1 LINFAFLWFF
11 GDCQKSAPVD
21 VLHSLSAILLVG
33 LASLL
38 ILGCDVIADVATRFI
53 TIDMPW
59 RNFLSPDFGAKVP
72 EGSALILPNVSRL
85 VELTT
90 NIMTPLTLT
99 FIISDSQRLD

>member
-1 LINFAFLWFF
+1 MINFAFLWFF
-11 GDCQKSAPVD
+11 GDCQKSAPAD

-38 ILGCDVIADVATRFI
+38 ILGCDANTVARFLIADVTTRFI

-90 NIMTPLTLT
+90 NIMTL
-99 FIISDSQRLD
+99 